1 MRPKS
6 HMKKQAI
13 TGLRWGKG
21 RQNPGWPSFKCG
33 RYRDGGWSTNTQA
46 EQPTPKQKCKMAAK
60 NFYSFSALNLALSF
74 LSLSLSFALF
84 SRVCFYGRQDSWD
97 SCVCIRVCLPMC
109 VCVCVMPSSISPSC
123 SCRKVKL
130 SDNFQSKRGRPGF
143 TSISVH
149 QPLIYYFMKMAK
161 WDDKC
166 SPGSHWPGGCDYND
180 CPGTKN
186 FKFISHF
193 QQAPVCVWAKLCD
206 SLW

>member
-1 MRPKS
+1 
-6 HMKKQAI
+6 
-13 TGLRWGKG
+13 
-21 RQNPGWPSFKCG
+21 
-33 RYRDGGWSTNTQA
+33 
-46 EQPTPKQKCKMAAK
+46 MAAK

-74 LSLSLSFALF
+74 SDSLSRSLSSAFMGDRTRGILVF
-84 SRVCFYGRQDSWD
+84 VSVS
-97 SCVCIRVCLPMC
+97 VCL
-109 VCVCVMPSSISPSC
+109 CVCVMPSSISPSC

>member
-1 MRPKS
+1 M
-6 HMKKQAI
+6 
-13 TGLRWGKG
+13 GKG
-21 RQNPGWPSFKCG
+21 
-33 RYRDGGWSTNTQA
+33 
-46 EQPTPKQKCKMAAK
+46 AAK
-60 NFYSFSALNLALSF
+60 SGGGRHLNVGGTGMEDGAQIHRPSNQPRNKNVKWLRKTFILFQHSIWRSLF